1 MKAIN
6 GPLEGKNYI
15 TSNYTKT
22 VIDHMR
28 FLDGS
33 VFEVT
38 YYRTKMAGL
47 FIRGK
52 IYLGGNK

>member
-28 FLDGS
+28 FLDGTI
-33 VFEVT
+33 FEVT
-38 YYRTKMAGL
+38 YYRTKNGWAFHSWKNL
-47 FIRGK
+47 FRGMK
-52 IYLGGNK
+52 